1 MEIMVGTMM
10 RHRQCGDLSQE
21 LPIMIEKGR
30 PAALL
35 LEGGI
40 SGAEPCDPSMF
51 VRMPLAIV
59 APEPALLALCR
70 SGRPRIEAKRGNIE
84 VFRDGAIG
92 LFQLA
97 VLVDDEVLHERG
109 VAKLCFEL
117 VHRHLPVRQSVV

>member
-1 MEIMVGTMM
+1 MGSRVVPCGIFGGSDDAEAGADLAQQLGMEIMVGTMM

-59 APEPALLALCR
+59 APEPALQIGRASCR
-70 SGRPRIEAKRGNIE
+70 
-84 VFRDGAIG
+84 
-92 LFQLA
+92 
-97 VLVDDEVLHERG
+97 ER
-109 VAKLCFEL
+109 VCQY
-117 VHRHLPVRQSVV
+117 V